1 MENLTT
7 VPSQA
12 SILVVEDDA
21 ALRALYAAILTRRG
35 FLLEFVND
43 GSEALDSL
51 AARSYSVMLLD
62 LMMPLR
68 NGFDVLDRLHE
79 RDHQI
84 LRRTIVATG
93 VSERDLARID
103 RNRVFA
109 VLRKPF
115 DLNELVGT
123 IDECAKQSGGNGNG
137 NGNGNG
143 GDPINLESSLRRF
156 EAAVPELRVLLNSEP
171 KSHRELLLAAELR
184 KAIHSLGDLLSAAA
198 PTQLEEQR
206 ARHFEAAA
214 RNALGLAGA
223 PQHKGH

>member
-7 VPSQA
+7 VPSPA

-35 FLLEFVND
+35 FLLDFVND
-43 GSEALDSL
+43 GSQALDSL

-62 LMMPLR
+62 LMMPFR

-79 RDHQI
+79 RDHRI
-84 LRRTIVATG
+84 LRRTIIATS

-123 IDECAKQSGGNGNG
+123 IDDCAKQNGNG
-137 NGNGNG
+137 NGDGNGNG
-143 GDPINLESSLRRF
+143 ADPTNLESSLRRF

-214 RNALGLAGA
+214 RSALVAVTVSRPAG
-223 PQHKGH
+223 H